1 MQALKEYHEIA
12 KELLKYLPNYRDEE
26 NSLIVESVTEDR
38 WREFALKLSALP
50 PKECSDAVK
59 NYFSAIHDMLELN
72 NQPWIITQAGAE
84 LCPVHFD
91 LSYLTEK
98 VSVDDFKNLVEEKAT
113 AVVSQDSGS
122 AQELRNIYSILTTY
136 LHEEPVSPNR
146 DVELKSRCL
155 ELLEEAVRV
164 SDKYSCLLA
173 TVFEVIAS
181 PSITIMQLEAITSLL
196 QDIFGNS
203 QMDTAHVRQCLM
215 LWNEGLVQLPKDERD
230 AVNFILKQFE
240 SYADETTRK
249 VIEHQKTSEINALR
263 IVATQLIQQAA
274 DQEGASNFGRLLC
287 EGILKHGS
295 IPILRQLKKLGIFNS
310 VILLKKFKF
319 VEKVWTLPNL
329 RKIVEAQTSDLL
341 VFYESLDSEGKAMM
355 DSMWGTFLNKA
366 RATGVGSVALGLDLE
381 MIKSCVCKN
390 V

>member
-1 MQALKEYHEIA
+1 MQAIKEYHEIV

-38 WREFALKLSALP
+38 WREFALQLSALS
-50 PKECSDAVK
+50 PKGCSDAVK
-59 NYFSAIHDMLELN
+59 NYFRAIHDMLELN
-72 NQPWIITQAGAE
+72 NQPWIITQVGAK

-91 LSYLTEK
+91 LSYLIEK
-98 VSVDDFKNLVEEKAT
+98 VSVDDFKRLVEEKVT
-113 AVVSQDSGS
+113 AVVSHDSGS
-122 AQELRNIYSILTTY
+122 AQELRNIYSLLTTY
-136 LHEEPVSPNR
+136 LHEEPVFPNC

-164 SDKYSCLLA
+164 SDKYSCLIA

-181 PSITIMQLEAITSLL
+181 PNITIMQLEAITSLL

-230 AVNFILKQFE
+230 AVNFILNQFD

-249 VIEHQKTSEINALR
+249 VIEHKATSEISALR

-274 DQEGASNFGRLLC
+274 DKESASDFGRLLC
-287 EGILKHGS
+287 EGILNHGS

-341 VFYESLDSEGKAMM
+341 VFYESLDSEGKAVM

>member
-1 MQALKEYHEIA
+1 
-12 KELLKYLPNYRDEE
+12 
-26 NSLIVESVTEDR
+26 
-38 WREFALKLSALP
+38 
-50 PKECSDAVK
+50 
-59 NYFSAIHDMLELN
+59 MLELN
-72 NQPWIITQAGAE
+72 NQPWIITQAGAK

-91 LSYLTEK
+91 LSYLIEK
-98 VSVDDFKNLVEEKAT
+98 VSVDDFKRLVEEKVT
-113 AVVSQDSGS
+113 AVVSHDSGS
-122 AQELRNIYSILTTY
+122 AQELRNIYSLLTTY
-136 LHEEPVSPNR
+136 LHEEPVFPNC

-164 SDKYSCLLA
+164 SDKYSCLIA

-181 PSITIMQLEAITSLL
+181 PNITIMQLEAITSLL

-230 AVNFILKQFE
+230 AVNFILNQFD

-249 VIEHQKTSEINALR
+249 VIEHKATSEISALR

-274 DQEGASNFGRLLC
+274 DKESASDFGRLLC
-287 EGILKHGS
+287 EGILNHGS

-341 VFYESLDSEGKAMM
+341 VFYESLDSEGKAVR

>member
-1 MQALKEYHEIA
+1 MQAIKEYHEIV

-38 WREFALKLSALP
+38 WREFALQLSALS
-50 PKECSDAVK
+50 PKGCSDAVK
-59 NYFSAIHDMLELN
+59 NYFRAIHDMLELN
-72 NQPWIITQAGAE
+72 NQPWIITQAGAK

-91 LSYLTEK
+91 LSYLIEK
-98 VSVDDFKNLVEEKAT
+98 VSVDDFKRLVEEKVT
-113 AVVSQDSGS
+113 AVVSHDSGS
-122 AQELRNIYSILTTY
+122 AQELRNIYSLLTTY
-136 LHEEPVSPNR
+136 LHEEPVFPNC

-164 SDKYSCLLA
+164 SDKYSCLIA
-173 TVFEVIAS
+173 TVFEVISS
-181 PSITIMQLEAITSLL
+181 PNITIMQLEAITSLL

-230 AVNFILKQFE
+230 AVNFILNQFD

-249 VIEHQKTSEINALR
+249 VIEHKATSEISALR

-274 DQEGASNFGRLLC
+274 DKESASDFGRLLC
-287 EGILKHGS
+287 EGILNHGS

-329 RKIVEAQTSDLL
+329 RKIVEA
-341 VFYESLDSEGKAMM
+341 
-355 DSMWGTFLNKA
+355 
-366 RATGVGSVALGLDLE
+366 
-381 MIKSCVCKN
+381 
-390 V
+390 

>member
-1 MQALKEYHEIA
+1 MQAIKEYHEIV

-38 WREFALKLSALP
+38 WREFALQLSALS
-50 PKECSDAVK
+50 PKGCSDAVK
-59 NYFSAIHDMLELN
+59 NYFRAIHDMLELN
-72 NQPWIITQAGAE
+72 NQPWIITQAGAK

-91 LSYLTEK
+91 LSYLIEK
-98 VSVDDFKNLVEEKAT
+98 VSVDDFKRLVEEKVT
-113 AVVSQDSGS
+113 AVVSHDSGS
-122 AQELRNIYSILTTY
+122 AQELRNIYSLLTTY
-136 LHEEPVSPNR
+136 LHEEPVFPNC

-164 SDKYSCLLA
+164 SDKYSCLIA
-173 TVFEVIAS
+173 TVFEVISS
-181 PSITIMQLEAITSLL
+181 PNITIMQLEAITSLL

-230 AVNFILKQFE
+230 AVNFILNQFD

-249 VIEHQKTSEINALR
+249 VIEHKATSEISALR

-274 DQEGASNFGRLLC
+274 DKESASDFGRLLC
-287 EGILKHGS
+287 EGILNHGS

-341 VFYESLDSEGKAMM
+341 VFYESLDSEGKAVM

>member
-1 MQALKEYHEIA
+1 MQTLKEYHEIV
-12 KELLKYLPNYRDEE
+12 KELLKYLPNYCDEAD
-26 NSLIVESVTEDR
+26 SLIVENVTEDR
-38 WREFALKLSALP
+38 WRELALRLSALLP
-50 PKECSDAVK
+50 NGCSDVVK
-59 NYFSAIHDMLELN
+59 DYFSAIHDMLELN
-72 NQPWIITQAGAE
+72 NPPWIITQAGAE
-84 LCPVHFD
+84 LCPVNFD
-91 LSYLTEK
+91 LSYLIEK
-98 VSVDDFKNLVEEKAT
+98 VSVDDFKRLVEEKVT
-113 AVVSQDSGS
+113 VVVSHDSRS

-136 LHEEPVSPNR
+136 LHEEPVFPNR

-181 PSITIMQLEAITSLL
+181 PSITIMHLEAITSLL

-249 VIEHQKTSEINALR
+249 VIEHQKTSEISALR

-319 VEKVWTLPNL
+319 VEKVWTLPNI
-329 RKIVEAQTSDLL
+329 RKIVDAQTSDLL
-341 VFYESLDSEGKAMM
+341 VFYESLDSEGKAVM
-355 DSMWGTFLNKA
+355 DKMWGTFLNKA
-366 RATGVGSVALGLDLE
+366 RATGVGSAALGLDLE
-381 MIKSCVCKN
+381 MVKSVVCKS